1 MDINLLLD
9 IIEKNLPR
17 ETAMDGDRI
26 GLQVQAGDTDLHNL
40 LITMEVNDAVIDE
53 AIKLKSDCI
62 ITFHPLI
69 FHPVL
74 QITEEERVGK
84 LLLKLI
90 RNSISLIAIHT
101 NFDSYINGTSKI
113 LCDKLNL
120 EYQSFLVPDKTR
132 EGYGM
137 GVICTPKSDLQLN
150 QLLENIS
157 SVSNAPLRYCEGK
170 PDSSIK
176 KIAIV
181 GGSGSSFIDDAL
193 NSNVDSFI
201 TADVSYHNFHKVKGK
216 MALIDPGHYE
226 MEQFVAKGLYDFLSV
241 KIDKNIILNLSH
253 SYTNPVRYF
262 PDNSFNDKQKKYI
275 INKY

>member
-9 IIEKNLPR
+9 LIEKNLPR

-26 GLQVQAGDTDLHNL
+26 GLQVQAGNTDLHNL

-53 AIKLKSDCI
+53 AIELKSDCI

-137 GVICTPKSDLQLN
+137 GVVCTPKSDLEFN

-157 SVSNAPLRYCEGK
+157 SVCNAPLRYCEGK
-170 PDSSIK
+170 RRWQW
-176 KIAIV
+176 
-181 GGSGSSFIDDAL
+181 FI
-193 NSNVDSFI
+193 F
-201 TADVSYHNFHKVKGK
+201 Y
-216 MALIDPGHYE
+216 
-226 MEQFVAKGLYDFLSV
+226 
-241 KIDKNIILNLSH
+241 
-253 SYTNPVRYF
+253 
-262 PDNSFNDKQKKYI
+262 
-275 INKY
+275 